1 MEQLNSDFRLPKKP
15 RSSGIYITL
24 LISLCVILASL
35 PLIPIIISS
44 KAFGV
49 IRPIDE
55 PSILRSLVS
64 AQVIT
69 SNLKENKAVK
79 QGDTLLI
86 LDSSIRR
93 AEIAQFDSLLNSKE
107 TLINELNL
115 LLKDPDSKI
124 KTSKYQLIRAQFN
137 SNYKKAEF
145 ELTINNDYLE
155 KIQYLYDN
163 HVVSEDE
170 LIKTKAKTK
179 NLEFKLEQL
188 SKEYELRLASEIHNL
203 NIEVELLLKERK
215 ILEHRFKDYIIIAN
229 HNSIVKDLKKD
240 LKGENLVV
248 GQEICQLVPSSKLCV
263 EALIPMRD
271 IAYIRTGLESIVYS
285 DSYDY
290 QQWGNVSSNIIRI
303 DKNPSLINNEYYYKI
318 RCELLTNT
326 LTHRNGIQATLLMG
340 STCFVKIKLYE
351 TTLLRVIIDRVQKF
365 TNYSSI

>member
-24 LISLCVILASL
+24 LVSLCIIFGSL
-35 PLIPIIISS
+35 PFIPIIIST
-44 KAFGV
+44 KAYGV

-55 PSILRSLVS
+55 PSILRSLVN
-64 AQVIT
+64 AQVIK
-69 SNLKENKAVK
+69 SNLKENKTVIL
-79 QGDTLLI
+79 GDTLLI
-86 LDSSIRR
+86 LDSSKLRT
-93 AEIAQFDSLLNSKE
+93 ELAQIDSLIITKE
-107 TLINELNL
+107 NLINELKL
-115 LLKDPDSKI
+115 LLEDSNSDI
-124 KTSKYQLIRAQFN
+124 LTSKYRLIRANFN
-137 SNYKKAEF
+137 SKYKKAEF
-145 ELTINNDYLE
+145 ELSVNNDHLE

-163 HVVSEDE
+163 HVVSEEE
-170 LIKTKAKTK
+170 LISTKAKTK
-179 NLEFKLEQL
+179 NLEFKLEEL
-188 SKEYELRLASEIHNL
+188 TKEYELRLASELHNL
-203 NIEVELLLKERK
+203 NTEIELLMKDRT
-215 ILEHRFKDYIIIAN
+215 ILEHHFSDYVIIAN

-240 LKGENLVV
+240 LEGENLVI
-248 GQEICQLVPSSKLCV
+248 GQEICQLVPNSMICV
-263 EALIPMRD
+263 EALVPMRD

-290 QQWGNVSSNIIRI
+290 QQWGNVSSKIIRI

-326 LTHRNGIQATLLMG
+326 LTHRNGIQASLIMG